1 MKAEKLVGKGHHGAT
16 DQNHFLLVVVVVVV
30 IGI

>member
-1 MKAEKLVGKGHHGAT
+1 MKVEKLVGPGHHGAT

-30 IGI
+30 VGI